1 MAKKSKVVKE
11 IGEVAETGNHT
22 LALYNTYGGNWNHP
36 HFKSIFSASNG
47 CEIVIA
53 CPAPLCSDLG
63 ATTVVLP
70 ISDIASHKALMPLEK
85 ILSSLTIRIVGVDI
99 MIKNQLNLMKKGV

>member
-1 MAKKSKVVKE
+1 MSINRLTANFTESAGVPLTPYPDK
-11 IGEVAETGNHT
+11 
-22 LALYNTYGGNWNHP
+22 P

-85 ILSSLTIRIVGVDI
+85 ILSSLTIRIVGVNI
-99 MIKNQLNLMKKGV
+99 MIKNQLNLKS